1 MFYINEREELTIY
14 LSKFTSLIHE
24 FSYQNRNHV
33 AVYGNICETNINNF
47 DDEPIAMKKWIS

>member
-1 MFYINEREELTIY
+1 MFHINEREDLTIY
-14 LSKFTSLIHE
+14 LSKKLIHE